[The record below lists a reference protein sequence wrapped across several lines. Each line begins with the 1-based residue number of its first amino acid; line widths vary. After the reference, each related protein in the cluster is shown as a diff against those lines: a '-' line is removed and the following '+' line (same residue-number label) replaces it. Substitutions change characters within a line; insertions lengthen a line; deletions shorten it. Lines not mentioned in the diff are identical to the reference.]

1 MIIDHRT
8 VGAFQENCWLVADP
22 ATRQAALI
30 DPGAEGD
37 VVLDMLHRARVEL
50 TAIWLTHA
58 HVDHVGAVA
67 AVKRAH
73 DVPVY
78 LHPRDELLYARA
90 GMVAQMYGVPFEDPP
105 PFDRTLADG
114 DRLALGELTFEV
126 MHTPGH
132 APGLV
137 VFHGHGVAFAGD
149 LLFAGSIGRTD
160 LPFCDPAAMP
170 ESLERIMTLE
180 DAVAVYPGH
189 GPATTIGRERR
200 TNPFLTGAARVLG
213 A

>member
-1 MIIDHRT
+1 VIIDFRT
-8 VGAFQENCWLVADP
+8 VGAFEENCWLVADP
-22 ATRQAALI
+22 ATRQGVLI
-30 DPGAEGD
+30 DPGAEGE
-37 VVLDMLHRARVEL
+37 VVLEMVRRARVEL
-50 TAIWLTHA
+50 AAIWLTHA

-78 LHPRDELLYARA
+78 LHPSDDPLYARA

-105 PFDRTLADG
+105 PYDHPLAHG
-114 DRLALGELTFEV
+114 DRLSVGGLTFEV
-126 MHTPGH
+126 MHCPGH

-137 VFHGHGVAFAGD
+137 VFHGEGAAFAGD

-160 LPFCDPAAMP
+160 LPLCDPAAMM
-170 ESLERIMTLE
+170 ESLERIMTLD

-189 GPATTIGRERR
+189 GPATSIGRERR